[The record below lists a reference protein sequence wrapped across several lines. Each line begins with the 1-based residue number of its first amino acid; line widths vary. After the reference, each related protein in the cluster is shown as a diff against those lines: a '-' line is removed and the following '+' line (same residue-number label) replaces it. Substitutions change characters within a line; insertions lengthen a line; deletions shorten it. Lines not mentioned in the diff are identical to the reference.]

1 MFQSFSTK
9 HSEVITCPNTNDA
22 HQCLWSVNTA
32 FTHLKRAH
40 WNVTGHMFG
49 NSCSSVI
56 PESIPVAKSLSWHKF
71 IVVQYFWIIFAS
83 KLFHKVINQGVYGF
97 TGKFWSLFITVLIVF
112 HYLCLYGSYFLHRK
126 VIMCAL
132 FKLLYPKIVQNSIE
146 YSLLNTAD
154 KHTYLAQRTPW
165 SRRRFLQGEAFPLHL
180 GWADPCDYPK
190 CG

>member
-1 MFQSFSTK
+1 MAVGTSLAKQIWHFYKMFQSFSTK

-71 IVVQYFWIIFAS
+71 IVVQYFWRIFAS

-97 TGKFWSLFITVLIVF
+97 TGKFWSLFITVL
-112 HYLCLYGSYFLHRK
+112 LCFIIYVCMGHIFCIEKWLCVLYSNFCTQK
-126 VIMCAL
+126 
-132 FKLLYPKIVQNSIE
+132 
-146 YSLLNTAD
+146 
-154 KHTYLAQRTPW
+154 
-165 SRRRFLQGEAFPLHL
+165 
-180 GWADPCDYPK
+180 
-190 CG
+190 